1 MPLEE
6 ALLRAR
12 VRRLTRRHGIRSPH
26 GRRPGQR
33 RSTDPREVTAART
46 AQLIIGA
53 FATALAVGTVLLM
66 LPIARSGPGGASF
79 MEAFF
84 TATSAICVTGLVVVD
99 TPTYWTPFGQAV
111 ILALIQIGG
120 FGVMSFATVLGILLA
135 RRLGLTARIMSSTET
150 KNPGYGDM
158 RRVLLRILATT
169 LVIETIVAA
178 ALALRFFAGYG
189 YGPGQAVWHGVFH
202 AVSAFNNAGFALY
215 TLSIMD
221 FAADPW
227 VNLPIVVAVV
237 LGGLGFPVL
246 YQLRREWRR
255 PRRWSL
261 NTRIVLFATVALLGA
276 GTVFLCAVEWS
287 NPATLGPMRADEK
300 LLAGFFQST
309 IARTA
314 GFNSIDI
321 SAMHPVSWLGLD
333 LLMLIGGGPA
343 GTAGGLKVTTV
354 AVLGFIAWTEITGGT
369 AVHVL
374 GKRLSRSVQRQA
386 ITVVVL
392 ALGAVTTATMVLM
405 LLHEDIGLDRILFET
420 ISAFATVGL
429 STGITADLSPAAQGV
444 LIALMFLGRLGPITV
459 ATAMAAR
466 PRKALYELPKERP
479 LIG

>member
-1 MPLEE
+1 M
-6 ALLRAR
+6 
-12 VRRLTRRHGIRSPH
+12 
-26 GRRPGQR
+26 
-33 RSTDPREVTAART
+33 
-46 AQLIIGA
+46 IIGA
-53 FATALAVGTVLLM
+53 FAIALVAGTVLLM
-66 LPIARSGPGGASF
+66 LPVARTGPGGASF

-84 TATSAICVTGLVVVD
+84 TATSAICVTGLIVVD
-99 TPTYWTPFGQAV
+99 TPVYWTPFGQAV
-111 ILALIQIGG
+111 VLALIQIGG
-120 FGVMSFATVLGILLA
+120 FGVMSFATMLGILLA
-135 RRLGLTARIMSSTET
+135 RRLGLIARITSSTET

-169 LVIETIVAA
+169 LVIEAIVAV
-178 ALALRFFAGYG
+178 ALALRFSAGYG

-221 FAADPW
+221 FATDPW
-227 VNLPIVVAVV
+227 INLSIIAAVV

-255 PRRWSL
+255 PRRWSM
-261 NTRIVLFATVALLGA
+261 NTRIVLFATAVLLPL

-287 NPATLGPMRADEK
+287 NPSTLGPMRADEK
-300 LLAGFFQST
+300 VLAGFFQST
-309 IARTA
+309 VARTA
-314 GFNSIDI
+314 GFNTVDV

-343 GTAGGLKVTTV
+343 GTAGGLKVTTFM
-354 AVLGFIAWTEITGGT
+354 VLGFIAYTEITGGA
-369 AVHVL
+369 AVNVL
-374 GKRLSRSVQRQA
+374 GRRLSRSVQRQA

-405 LLHEDIGLDRILFET
+405 LLHEDLGLDRILFEV

-429 STGITADLSPAAQGV
+429 STGITADLSPAGQGV

-466 PRKALYELPKERP
+466 PRKALYDLPKERP

>member
-12 VRRLTRRHGIRSPH
+12 VRRLTHASRPRR
-26 GRRPGQR
+26 RRPRASR

-53 FATALAVGTVLLM
+53 FATALVAGTVLLL
-66 LPIARSGPGGASF
+66 LPVARVGPGGASF

-84 TATSAICVTGLVVVD
+84 TATSAICVTGLIVVD

-111 ILALIQIGG
+111 VLALIQIGG

-150 KNPGYGDM
+150 KSPGYGDM
-158 RRVLLRILATT
+158 RRVLLRVLVTT
-169 LVIETIVAA
+169 LVIETLVAA
-178 ALALRFFAGYG
+178 ALALRFAAGYG
-189 YGPGQAVWHGVFH
+189 YGAGQAVWHGVFH
-202 AVSAFNNAGFALY
+202 AASAFNNAGFALY

-221 FAADPW
+221 FATDPW
-227 VNLPIVVAVV
+227 INLPLIAAVI

-246 YQLRREWRR
+246 YELRREWRR
-255 PRRWSL
+255 PRRWSM
-261 NTRIVLFATVALLGA
+261 NTRIVLFATVVLLAA
-276 GTVFLCAVEWS
+276 GTVFLCAVEWA

-333 LLMLIGGGPA
+333 LLMLVGGGPA
-343 GTAGGLKVTTV
+343 GTAGGLKVTTFV
-354 AVLGFIAWTEITGGT
+354 VLGFIAYTEVTGGA
-369 AVHVL
+369 AVNVL
-374 GKRLSRSVQRQA
+374 GRRLSRSVQRQA
-386 ITVVVL
+386 TTVVVL
-392 ALGAVTTATMVLM
+392 ALGAVATATMVLM
-405 LLHEDIGLDRILFET
+405 LLHEDIGLDRLLFEV

-429 STGITADLSPAAQGV
+429 STGITAALSPAAQGV

-466 PRKALYELPKERP
+466 PRRALYELPKERP

>member
-12 VRRLTRRHGIRSPH
+12 VRRLTHAARPRR
-26 GRRPGQR
+26 RRR
-33 RSTDPREVTAART
+33 RRTRWSTDPREITPART
-46 AQLIIGA
+46 AQLIMGGFGLALLTGA
-53 FATALAVGTVLLM
+53 VLLM
-66 LPIARSGPGGASF
+66 LPVARTGPGGATV
-79 MEAFF
+79 MEAVF

-99 TPTYWTPFGQAV
+99 TPTYWTPFGQSV

-150 KNPGYGDM
+150 KSPGYGDM
-158 RRVLLRILATT
+158 RRVLLRILGTT
-169 LVIETIVAA
+169 LVIEAIVAA
-178 ALALRFFAGYG
+178 ALTVRFSTGYG
-189 YGPGQAVWHGVFH
+189 YSAGQAVWHGVFH

-221 FAADPW
+221 FAADVW
-227 VNLPIVVAVV
+227 INLPIIVAVV

-255 PRRWSL
+255 PRRWSM
-261 NTRIVLFATVALLGA
+261 NTRIVLFATAVLLPA

-333 LLMLIGGGPA
+333 LLMLVGGGPA

-354 AVLGFIAWTEITGGT
+354 AVLGFIAWTEVTGGT

-392 ALGAVTTATMVLM
+392 SLGAVVTGTMTLM
-405 LLHEDIGLDRILFET
+405 LLHEDLGLDRILFET

-429 STGITADLSPAAQGV
+429 STGITAELSAPGQGV
-444 LIALMFLGRLGPITV
+444 LVTLMVLGRLGPITV
-459 ATAMAAR
+459 ATALAAR
-466 PRKALYELPKERP
+466 TRKALYELPRERP